1 MMLPI
6 CAVVYTIPVC
16 LLLYIL
22 IHKTARKYYVPVK
35 TGASIAFI
43 CMAVFCGVTGDNLDM
58 MVRMMPAF
66 VMCLC
71 GDVFLGFHYL
81 IKNKKLFLGGVA
93 TFMLGHIFFVAA
105 FARIQRLSWI
115 DFISPICAIGI
126 TIAVTYAKKMFLG
139 KLRPYVYTYSFFVA
153 MLFSKS
159 MHIMIKAPTAQTV
172 CLAIGA
178 GLFLISDF
186 LILFLYFYE
195 KRPWSTH
202 GWNLATYYYGMF
214 FLAASLLY

>member
-6 CAVVYTIPVC
+6 CAVVYTIPVG
-16 LLLYIL
+16 LLLYTL
-22 IHKTARKYYVPVK
+22 IHKSAGQYYVPVK
-35 TGASIAFI
+35 TMASIAFI
-43 CMAVFCGVTGDNLDM
+43 CMAVFCGVMGDNVVM
-58 MVRMMPAF
+58 MIRMMPAF

-71 GDVFLGFHYL
+71 GDIFLGFHYR

-93 TFMLGHIFFVAA
+93 TFMLGHIFFIEA
-105 FARIQRLSWI
+105 FVHLQKLVWT
-115 DFISPICAIGI
+115 DFIFPICAIGI
-126 TIAVTYAKKMFLG
+126 TVLVTYAKKMFLG

-159 MHIMIKAPTAQTV
+159 MHIMIKAPTAQTF

>member
-6 CAVVYTIPVC
+6 CAVIYTIPVC
-16 LLLYIL
+16 LLLYTL
-22 IHKTARKYYVPVK
+22 IHKSARKYYVPVK
-35 TGASIAFI
+35 TMASIAFI
-43 CMAVFCGVTGDNLDM
+43 CLAVFCGVTGNHLGM
-58 MVRMMPAF
+58 MAQMMPAF

-71 GDVFLGFHYL
+71 GDVFLGFYNGV
-81 IKNKKLFLGGVA
+81 KNKKLFLGGVA
-93 TFMLGHIFFVAA
+93 TFMLGHICFIGVFV
-105 FARIQRLSWI
+105 RMQRLSWI
-115 DFISPICAIGI
+115 DFLFPICAIGI
-126 TIAVTYAKKMFLG
+126 TVLVTYAKKMFLG

-159 MHIMIKAPTAQTV
+159 LHIMTEAPTAQTI

-178 GLFLISDF
+178 TLFLISDF
-186 LILFLYFYE
+186 LILFLYFYD

-214 FLAASLLY
+214 FLAVSLLY